1 MAKQV
6 ITLLTDDLDGGE
18 ADRTV
23 EFGLDGVNYTIDLS
37 EKNAGKLRKA
47 LDPYL
52 NVATRVGRS
61 ADSRARR
68 GAVSTGR
75 ASRDQNQAI
84 REWASKNGYEV
95 SERGRIPSSIVE
107 AYHSKR

>member
-1 MAKQV
+1 V
-6 ITLLTDDLDGGE
+6 
-18 ADRTV
+18 
-23 EFGLDGVNYTIDLS
+23 
-37 EKNAGKLRKA
+37 
-47 LDPYL
+47 
-52 NVATRVGRS
+52 
-61 ADSRARR
+61 RR
-68 GAVSTGR
+68 GTASTGR